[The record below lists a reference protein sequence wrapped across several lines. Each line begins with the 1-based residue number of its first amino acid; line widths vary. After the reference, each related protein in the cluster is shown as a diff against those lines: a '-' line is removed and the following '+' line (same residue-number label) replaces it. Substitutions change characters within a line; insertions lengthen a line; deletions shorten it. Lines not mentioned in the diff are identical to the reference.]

1 MEPRRGRPKKHE
13 LLVTSAQRAELERMA
28 RQSRSARSV
37 AFRARIVLE
46 CAAGASNAAVA
57 AKLRTTGFTVGL
69 WRNRFI
75 AEGVVGLG
83 DEPRSGAPREIGDEK
98 VEQVVRLTLEKTPK
112 GATHWSSRMLAARTG
127 LSQSTISRIWRAF
140 GLKPHRTESFQ
151 LSTDPLL
158 VDKVRDI
165 VGLYLDPPYHAL
177 VLCVDE
183 KSQIQALSRTQ
194 PVLPMQAG
202 QLERRTHDYKRH
214 GVTSLFAA
222 LDIATGSVLGKC
234 YRRHR
239 SVEFLDFLKKIDGA
253 VPADLDIHLVLD
265 NYGTHKTALVRQW
278 LQKRPRYHL
287 HFTPTHA
294 SWLNQVERWFAL
306 LTQRQIKRGSHRSV
320 QELEAAIREFIAV
333 HNQQPKPSAGQN
345 LQIRYWPPSLDSPP
359 PLSMHVSKDFY
370 EKSMTQ
376 EISNEITAYP
386 VPAMIPMILS
396 IFGVALLAAY
406 WAHVKGE

>member
-1 MEPRRGRPKKHE
+1 MEPRRGRPKKHK
-13 LLVTSAQRAELERMA
+13 LLVTSAQRAELERMS

-37 AFRARIVLE
+37 AFRAGIVLE

-83 DEPRSGAPREIGDEK
+83 DEPRPGAPREIGDEK

-165 VGLYLDPPYHAL
+165 VGLYLDPPHHAL

-239 SVEFLDFLKKIDGA
+239 SVEFLDFLKKIEGA

-278 LQKRPRYHL
+278 LQKRSRYHL
-287 HFTPTHA
+287 HFTPAHA

-320 QELEAAIREFIAV
+320 PELEAAIREFIAA
-333 HNQQPKPSAGQN
+333 HNQQPKPFRWTKSAD
-345 LQIRYWPPSLDSPP
+345 QILASIARFATATLD
-359 PLSMHVSKDFY
+359 
-370 EKSMTQ
+370 
-376 EISNEITAYP
+376 
-386 VPAMIPMILS
+386 
-396 IFGVALLAAY
+396 
-406 WAHVKGE
+406 AHSAKTSTRNQ

>member
-1 MEPRRGRPKKHE
+1 
-13 LLVTSAQRAELERMA
+13 
-28 RQSRSARSV
+28 
-37 AFRARIVLE
+37 
-46 CAAGASNAAVA
+46 
-57 AKLRTTGFTVGL
+57 VGL

-83 DEPRSGAPREIGDEK
+83 DEPRPGAPREIGDEK
-98 VEQVVRLTLEKTPK
+98 IEQVVRLTLEKTPK
-112 GATHWSSRMLAARTG
+112 GVTHWSSRMLARKTG
-127 LSQSTISRIWRAF
+127 LSQSTISRVWRAF

-158 VDKVRDI
+158 IDKVRDI
-165 VGLYLDPPYHAL
+165 VGLYLDPPHHAL

-194 PVLPMQAG
+194 PVLPMRTG

-222 LDIATGSVLGKC
+222 LDIATGNVLGKC
-234 YRRHR
+234 YPRHR
-239 SVEFLDFLKKIDGA
+239 SVEFLDFLKRIDAA
-253 VPADLDIHLVLD
+253 VPSDMEIHLVLD

-320 QELEAAIREFIAV
+320 RELEAAIREFIAA
-333 HNQQPKPSAGQN
+333 HNQQPKPFRWTKSAD
-345 LQIRYWPPSLDSPP
+345 QILASIAR
-359 PLSMHVSKDFY
+359 FA
-370 EKSMTQ
+370 
-376 EISNEITAYP
+376 TAT
-386 VPAMIPMILS
+386 
-396 IFGVALLAAY
+396 LAAHTPASY
-406 WAHVKGE
+406 VRNQ

>member
-13 LLVTSAQRAELERMA
+13 LEVSALQRVELERIA

-46 CAAGASNAAVA
+46 CAGGASNAAVA

-83 DEPRSGAPREIGDEK
+83 DEPCPGAPREIGDEK

-112 GATHWSSRMLAARTG
+112 GTTHWSSRMLAARTG

-158 VDKVRDI
+158 IDKVRDI
-165 VGLYLDPPYHAL
+165 VGLYLDPPHHAL

-194 PVLPMQAG
+194 PVLPMRAG
-202 QLERRTHDYKRH
+202 QMERRTHDYKRH

-278 LQKRPRYHL
+278 LQKRPRYHM

-306 LTQRQIKRGSHRSV
+306 LTQRQLKRGSHRNV
-320 QELEAAIREFIAV
+320 HELETAIREFISV
-333 HNQQPKPSAGQN
+333 HNQQPKPFQWTKSAD
-345 LQIRYWPPSLDSPP
+345 QIL
-359 PLSMHVSKDFY
+359 
-370 EKSMTQ
+370 
-376 EISNEITAYP
+376 A
-386 VPAMIPMILS
+386 S
-396 IFGVALLAAY
+396 IARFATSTLAAHSR
-406 WAHVKGE
+406 AISARNQ

>member
-13 LLVTSAQRAELERMA
+13 LEVSALQRVELERIA

-46 CAAGASNAAVA
+46 CAGGASNAAVA

-83 DEPRSGAPREIGDEK
+83 DEPRPGAPREIGDEK
-98 VEQVVRLTLEKTPK
+98 VEQVVRLTLEKTPR
-112 GATHWSSRMLAARTG
+112 GTTHWSSRMLAARTG

-158 VDKVRDI
+158 IDKMRDI
-165 VGLYLDPPYHAL
+165 VGLYLDPPHHAL

-183 KSQIQALSRTQ
+183 KSQIRALSRTQ
-194 PVLPMQAG
+194 PVLPMRAG
-202 QLERRTHDYKRH
+202 QMERRTHDYKRH

-278 LQKRPRYHL
+278 LQKRPRYHM

-306 LTQRQIKRGSHRSV
+306 LTQRQLKRGSHRNV
-320 QELEAAIREFIAV
+320 HELETAIREFISV
-333 HNQQPKPSAGQN
+333 HNQQPKPFQWTKSAD
-345 LQIRYWPPSLDSPP
+345 QIL
-359 PLSMHVSKDFY
+359 
-370 EKSMTQ
+370 
-376 EISNEITAYP
+376 A
-386 VPAMIPMILS
+386 S
-396 IFGVALLAAY
+396 IARFATSTLAAHSR
-406 WAHVKGE
+406 AISARNQ

>member
-13 LLVTSAQRAELERMA
+13 LLVTGAQRAELERMA
-28 RQSRSARSV
+28 RQSRNARSV

-83 DEPRSGAPREIGDEK
+83 DEPRPGAPREIGDEK

-165 VGLYLDPPYHAL
+165 VGLYLDPPHHAL

-239 SVEFLDFLKKIDGA
+239 SVEFLDFLRKIDGA

-265 NYGTHKTALVRQW
+265 NYGTHKTALVRHW

-320 QELEAAIREFIAV
+320 QQLETAIKDFIAA
-333 HNQQPKPSAGQN
+333 HNKQPKPFRWTKTAD
-345 LQIRYWPPSLDSPP
+345 QIL
-359 PLSMHVSKDFY
+359 
-370 EKSMTQ
+370 
-376 EISNEITAYP
+376 A
-386 VPAMIPMILS
+386 S
-396 IFGVALLAAY
+396 IARFANATLAAHS
-406 WAHVKGE
+406 AQTSTRNQ

>member
-13 LLVTSAQRAELERMA
+13 LEVSALQRVELERIA

-46 CAAGASNAAVA
+46 CAGGASNAAVA

-69 WRNRFI
+69 RRNRFI

-83 DEPRSGAPREIGDEK
+83 DEPRPGAPREIGDEK
-98 VEQVVRLTLEKTPK
+98 VEQVVRLTLEKTPQ

-158 VDKVRDI
+158 IDKVRDI
-165 VGLYLDPPYHAL
+165 VGLYLDPPHHAL

-194 PVLPMQAG
+194 PVLPMRAG
-202 QLERRTHDYKRH
+202 QMERRTHDYKRH

-278 LQKRPRYHL
+278 LQKRPRYHM

-306 LTQRQIKRGSHRSV
+306 LTQRQIKRGSHRNV
-320 QELEAAIREFIAV
+320 HELETAIREFISV
-333 HNQQPKPSAGQN
+333 HNQQPKPFQWTKSAD
-345 LQIRYWPPSLDSPP
+345 QIL
-359 PLSMHVSKDFY
+359 
-370 EKSMTQ
+370 
-376 EISNEITAYP
+376 A
-386 VPAMIPMILS
+386 S
-396 IFGVALLAAY
+396 IARFATSTLAAHSR
-406 WAHVKGE
+406 AISARNQ